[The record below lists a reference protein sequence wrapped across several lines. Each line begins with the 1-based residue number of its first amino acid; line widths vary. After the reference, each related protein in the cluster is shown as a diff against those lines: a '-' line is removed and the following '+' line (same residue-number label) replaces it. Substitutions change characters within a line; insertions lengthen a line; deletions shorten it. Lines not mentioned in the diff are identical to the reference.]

1 MRLYQFA
8 WKNIRRSAFRSWMV
22 GLSALLVAGFAL
34 GTTLIL
40 RGAEDSLSQAIERLG
55 ADIIVVP
62 KGEISSVMVR
72 LEPCSNPEKTALEI
86 MHQVPGVT
94 PIASPNLFRA
104 YHRQLSGLRRAVL
117 VMMGATLGL
126 CLALIGLVSTMAANE
141 RCRELGVLPAK
152 GAPQAY
158 VFQTLVTEAGCWH

>member
-1 MRLYQFA
+1 
-8 WKNIRRSAFRSWMV
+8 
-22 GLSALLVAGFAL
+22 
-34 GTTLIL
+34 
-40 RGAEDSLSQAIERLG
+40 
-55 ADIIVVP
+55 
-62 KGEISSVMVR
+62 
-72 LEPCSNPEKTALEI
+72 
-86 MHQVPGVT
+86 
-94 PIASPNLFRA
+94 
-104 YHRQLSGLRRAVL
+104 VL